1 MLVLK
6 GEIDCWPPLWE
17 LKCSCINKN
26 ITVAFY
32 HKKIYQIVWLNYTT
46 AYTMICSW
54 LSSLSSLS
62 LLKLVYM
69 PKIHKKVLCFF
80 IFFLFSDVSRQ
91 NLMLEVNATV
101 WYLNHNSAGQ
111 FQIPVKPSG
120 PDSSS
125 ITFHPNLLISIAA
138 LLWIWLHLFQY

>member
-1 MLVLK
+1 MINSNK
-6 GEIDCWPPLWE
+6 EEIG
-17 LKCSCINKN
+17 NN
-26 ITVAFY
+26 NV
-32 HKKIYQIVWLNYTT
+32 N
-46 AYTMICSW
+46 MIRWSPIQFVFNAT
-54 LSSLSSLS
+54 LSSPI

-69 PKIHKKVLCFF
+69 QAMHKKILCYS
-80 IFFLFSDVSRQ
+80 IFSLLSDVSRQ

-125 ITFHPNLLISIAA
+125 ITLHPNLLISIAA
-138 LLWIWLHLFQY
+138 LL